1 MKSRSFFFSLAFVLL
16 FAWNGFAQETVRVAC
31 IGDSITAGAGASDR
45 KTTSYPPVLAQLLGE
60 GYEVKNFGIG
70 GRTLLKNGDRPYW
83 NEKLFQESQD
93 FQPDIVVLKLG
104 TNDTKPMNWD
114 KYGVELE
121 GDLREMINIYKNL
134 PSKPKVYVCYPVW
147 VVNDNMTIRESI
159 LVEHVIPTIYKVAK
173 ELNVSIID
181 LHSTLYGMPQLV
193 PDGVHPNDLGYVLMA
208 KDIYDRI
215 K

>member
-1 MKSRSFFFSLAFVLL
+1 MKSGRIFLGVVFVWLL
-16 FAWNGFAQETVRVAC
+16 VLNGFAQKTIRVAC
-31 IGDSITAGAGASDR
+31 VGDSITAGAGASDR
-45 KTTSYPPVLAQLLGE
+45 KTTGYPPVLACLLGE
-60 GYEVKNFGIG
+60 GYEVRNFGIG
-70 GRTLLKNGDRPYW
+70 GRTLLKNGDRPYR
-83 NEKLFQESQD
+83 NEDLFRQSQE

-114 KYGVELE
+114 AYGDELE
-121 GDLREMINIYKNL
+121 DDLRDMIGVYKNL

-147 VVNDNMTIRESI
+147 VVNDDMTIRESI
-159 LVEHVIPTIYKVAK
+159 LVNHVIPTIYKVAT

-181 LHSTLYGMPQLV
+181 LHSTLFGMPQLI

-208 KDIYDRI
+208 KEVYDRI

>member
-1 MKSRSFFFSLAFVLL
+1 MLALL
-16 FAWNGFAQETVRVAC
+16 LSVSGLAQQTIKVAC
-31 IGDSITAGAGASDR
+31 VGDSITAGAGASDR
-45 KTTSYPPVLAQLLGE
+45 KKTSYPPVLAQLLGE
-60 GYEVKNFGIG
+60 GFEVKNFGIG
-70 GRTLLKNGDRPYW
+70 GRTLMKNGDRPYS
-83 NEKLFQESQD
+83 NESLFQQSQD
-93 FQPDIVVLKLG
+93 FEPDIVVLSLG

-114 KYGVELE
+114 THGVEFE
-121 GDLREMINIYKNL
+121 GDLREMISVYKNL

-159 LVEHVIPTIYKVAK
+159 LVDHIIPTIYKVAT

-181 LHSTLYGMPQLV
+181 LHSVLFGMPQLI

-208 KDIYDRI
+208 KAIYDRI

>member
-1 MKSRSFFFSLAFVLL
+1 MKSARLFFSLTLML
-16 FAWNGFAQETVRVAC
+16 ILTLNGFAQETIRVAC

-45 KTTSYPPVLAQLLGE
+45 NTTSYPPVLAQLLGD

-83 NEKLFQESQD
+83 NEPLFNESQEYR
-93 FQPDIVVLKLG
+93 PDIVIVKLG
-104 TNDTKPMNWD
+104 TNDTKPQNWD
-114 KYGVELE
+114 THGVELE
-121 GDLREMINIYKNL
+121 GDLREMLSTYKHL

-159 LVEHVIPTIYKVAK
+159 LVQHVIPIIYKVAK

-181 LHSTLYGMPQLV
+181 LHTTLYGMPQLV